1 MTEPNHG
8 IAGEDAQRMLARAL
22 QAQAAGALTLVQI
35 REIASELGIPEAAV
49 DRALSEYRVTGAA
62 ELARRAVAAAPTST
76 KKVDWGVVGIAL
88 MPALALSIAIAL
100 VGDMLGL
107 SESVADRVS
116 QIVFFPIFL
125 GTYQVAKRRRAVTPP

>member
-1 MTEPNHG
+1 
-8 IAGEDAQRMLARAL
+8 MLARAL
-22 QAQAAGALTLVQI
+22 QAQAAGALTLDQI

-49 DRALSEYRVTGAA
+49 ERALSEYRVTGAA
-62 ELARRAVAAAPTST
+62 EPVRRAAAAPTST

-88 MPALALSIAIAL
+88 MPALAFSIAIAL

-116 QIVFFPIFL
+116 QVVFFPIFL
-125 GTYQVAKRRRAVTPP
+125 GTYHVAKRRRAVTPS